1 MTSISRGLQDPLYIS
16 KSESKEYPMTYS
28 KVGLGFKWELEG
40 NYEEDPLEY
49 LEGEDDEE
57 DSVEYPKG
65 DDKEDPVEY
74 LEEEHDEETK
84 EDFEE
89 NLEGDLEEN
98 QE

>member
-28 KVGLGFKWELEG
+28 KVGLGFKWG

-57 DSVEYPKG
+57 DSVEYLKG

-89 NLEGDLEEN
+89 NLEGNLEEN